1 MKKIAIILIASF
13 IFTLGLC
20 AYKTFQA
27 LTHPIKYENIIE
39 TWSKEF
45 SIPSYIIASV
55 INVESSYD
63 EKAVSSKGAVGL
75 MQIMPSTAEWI
86 SKLLGKEYSDENLL
100 EANFNIEIGTYYL
113 SYLKNY
119 FKSEELALCAYNAGQ
134 GNVKNWLNNT
144 EYSQD
149 GKTLIKI
156 PFEETKNYL
165 NKVYKNYHY
174 YKNKYK

>member
-1 MKKIAIILIASF
+1 MRTSF
-13 IFTLGLC
+13 VLLSLSLC
-20 AYKTFQA
+20 LVLLVYTVGCVFNYLYPMTYCQEISDYAQLYDVDSA
-27 LTHPIKYENIIE
+27 LV
-39 TWSKEF
+39 
-45 SIPSYIIASV
+45 ASV
-55 INVESSYD
+55 INTESGFN